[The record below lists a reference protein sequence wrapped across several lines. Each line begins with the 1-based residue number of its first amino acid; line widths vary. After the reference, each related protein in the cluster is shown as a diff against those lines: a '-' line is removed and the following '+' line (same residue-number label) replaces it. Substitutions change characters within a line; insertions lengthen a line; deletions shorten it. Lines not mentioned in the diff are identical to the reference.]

1 MSITAL
7 EPTFANTWRVDVD
20 IASSADSPNW
30 KQVRGV
36 NNFQPALENTR
47 VDVSDY
53 DTDGWGAEAV
63 VSRRWNLVTSTIK
76 KIDPVTKQV
85 DEALDFLREAADDLS
100 LVHVRWYERFGADGE
115 AYEGW
120 GSVEWAPQGGS
131 PTDPNTVQITILG
144 QGARNEITHPL
155 AGSSA

>member
-85 DEALDFLREAADDLS
+85 DEALDFLR
-100 LVHVRWYERFGADGE
+100 
-115 AYEGW
+115 
-120 GSVEWAPQGGS
+120 
-131 PTDPNTVQITILG
+131 
-144 QGARNEITHPL
+144 
-155 AGSSA
+155 

>member
-1 MSITAL
+1 MSVTAL

-20 IASSADSPNW
+20 TAASADTPAW
-30 KQVRGV
+30 EQVRGV

-63 VSRRWNLVTSTIK
+63 VSRRWNLVTTTIK
-76 KIDPVTKQV
+76 KVDPTTKQPTA
-85 DEALDFLREAADDLS
+85 ALEYLREAADNLT
-100 LVHVRWYERFGADGE
+100 LVHVRWYERYGAQGE

-120 GSVEWAPQGGS
+120 GQVEWAPQGGS
-131 PTDPNTVQITILG
+131 PTDANTVQITILG
-144 QGARNEITHPL
+144 QGARTAITHP
-155 AGSSA
+155 AAES